1 MAFDAQLFLI
11 NRPDVDSGNDGD
23 GSGTDE
29 TSGAG
34 RVIDVDEGAHM
45 AVVMLLAEAGA
56 TIAGSS
62 DTLDVICQVSPDGG
76 SNYGPGFTFRQVLG
90 SEILSI
96 DESSGSVGLAFAGL
110 IVFPR
115 AASGQSG
122 KVKCRL
128 NIVVSATEHFS
139 IEAYLTDPANV
150 REEWYDNAI
159 VNA

>member
-23 GSGTDE
+23 GSGTNE
-29 TSGAG
+29 ATGAG

-45 AVVMLLAEAGA
+45 AVVMHLAEPGA
-56 TIAGSS
+56 TVAGDS
-62 DTLDVICQVSPDGG
+62 DTLDVICQVSPNN
-76 SNYGPGFTFRQVLG
+76 STWGPVFTFRQFLG
-90 SEILSI
+90 SEINSI
-96 DESSGSVGLAFAGL
+96 DESSGSVGITKAGL
-110 IVFPR
+110 VTIPR

-150 REEWYDNAI
+150 REEWYDNAQ